1 LAPKSNVFTRSTTS
15 AESCGARM
23 SVPWSTHMDTRP
35 SGSIVSRRIIWPPWA
50 ASSARICH
58 RVWCSMTEL
67 EILERLRKIAGS
79 GRSRGVIRGIGDDCA
94 VLRPKAGEDL
104 LLKTDQLIE
113 GIHFPHSMSA
123 ETIGERALAR
133 ALSDIAAA
141 GGDPRCCL
149 VALAVPQAQADHWIL
164 AFFRGLLRL
173 ARRAHTVLAGGDLA
187 HDDKVHCSV
196 MVVGAVARGRAL
208 TRDGARP
215 GDQLYV
221 SGRLGK
227 PWDRRI
233 EPRLALGRKLAGKA
247 TACIDLSDG
256 LSLDLHRISKASGVA
271 AQVERI
277 PTVRGATLERAL
289 HGGEDYE
296 LLFTLPPHVKPPAG
310 TTRIGAI
317 VRGTPG
323 TVYFQGKKLAPRGYD
338 HFPR

>member
-1 LAPKSNVFTRSTTS
+1 MN
-15 AESCGARM
+15 
-23 SVPWSTHMDTRP
+23 
-35 SGSIVSRRIIWPPWA
+35 
-50 ASSARICH
+50 
-58 RVWCSMTEL
+58 EL
-67 EILERLRKIAGS
+67 ELVDRLRLMK
-79 GRSRGVIRGIGDDCA
+79 GVHGIGDDCA
-94 VLRPKAGEDL
+94 VFRPKTGEDL

-113 GIHFPHSMSA
+113 GIHFPKTMRP

-149 VALAVPQAQADHWIL
+149 VALAVPRNKSERWIL
-164 AFFRGLLRL
+164 SFFRGLLRL
-173 ARRAHTVLAGGDLA
+173 ATRTGTVLAGGDLA

-196 MVVGAVARGRAL
+196 MVVGAVQRGKAL
-208 TRDGARP
+208 TRAGARP

-256 LSLDLHRISKASGVA
+256 LSLDLYRLCKESRVA
-271 AQVERI
+271 AQVAHI
-277 PTVRGATLERAL
+277 PIVRGASLERAL

-296 LLFTLPPHVKPPAG
+296 LLFTLPPRAKPPAG
-310 TTRIGAI
+310 TTRIGEI
-317 VRGTPG
+317 IRGRAG
-323 TVYFQGKKLAPRGYD
+323 SVLFEGKKLAPRGYD
-338 HFPR
+338 HFS